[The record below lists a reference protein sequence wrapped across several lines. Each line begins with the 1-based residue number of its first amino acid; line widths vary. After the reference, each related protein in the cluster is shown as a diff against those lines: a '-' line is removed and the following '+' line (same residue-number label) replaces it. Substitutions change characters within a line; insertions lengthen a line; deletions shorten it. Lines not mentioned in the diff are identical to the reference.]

1 MAKLGCAKC
10 GGTKKM
16 KLGGSA
22 VAKAPVNIYGIPQ
35 ENMGTSSQMGFGRK
49 GGSVKEHPITAFR
62 KANET
67 RQEVVKKS
75 LPKAQLGSIVKAFTK
90 FAKPVAKNIIKDTK
104 VVVRP
109 INRSAK
115 PIAKKLD
122 RKSADRFIIN
132 QNLAKLSKE
141 DDIVS
146 KKALKIATAVGAAP
160 IIGAGV
166 KGLINK
172 PKDTSKAKVKPKKK

>member
-1 MAKLGCAKC
+1 MKKLGCAKC

-49 GGSVKEHPITAFR
+49 GGSVK
-62 KANET
+62 
-67 RQEVVKKS
+67 KS

-104 VVVRP
+104 VAVRP

-115 PIAKKLD
+115 PVAKKLD
-122 RKSADRFIIN
+122 PKVAEKFIVNKSHAKNYRDNDRSD
-132 QNLAKLSKE
+132 L
-141 DDIVS
+141 
-146 KKALKIATAVGAAP
+146 KALKVATAVTAAPLIGAA
-160 IIGAGV
+160 I
-166 KGLINK
+166 KGSINK